1 MILSIDVR
9 LDYEVEDLCTVLLQI
24 EAAAL
29 ADQRVLEAKLDI
41 RTPESVSRIAGEDLV
56 GERAWVRVRDRLRC
70 HYTARVEVVR
80 VEPDIASLRQVPPHE
95 LPGDV
100 VRYLME
106 SRYVRSE
113 MFRTFV
119 EKQFAGIEGGA
130 KAVAIRE
137 WVKGALSYVPGSSD
151 ETTTAIDT
159 FVQRQGICRD
169 YAHLVVALARAA
181 GFPARMAS
189 VYAPGVEPPDFHA
202 VAEVYLDGH
211 WHLLDATGMAAPG
224 NIARI
229 GVGRDAADIPFMLVF
244 GKSEL
249 KEQKVSVTTE

>member
-9 LDYEVEDLCTVLLQI
+9 LDYAVGELCTVLLQI

-41 RTPESVSRIAGEDLV
+41 RNPESVSRISGEDLV

-70 HYTARVEVVR
+70 HYTARVEVAR
-80 VEPDIASLRQVPPHE
+80 VEPDIASLRQVPTHE

-106 SRYVRSE
+106 SRYVSSE
-113 MFRTFV
+113 QFQTFV
-119 EKQFAGIEGGA
+119 EKQFAGFEGGA

-151 ETTTAIDT
+151 ETTTATDT

-169 YAHLVVALARAA
+169 YAHLVIALARAA
-181 GFPARMAS
+181 GLPSRMAS

-249 KEQKVSVTTE
+249 KEQKVSVTVE